1 MSSFGS
7 AQAPV
12 PVQPHVQ
19 VSAANPAP
27 LVIAGG
33 LASTAAALAGVWAIQ
48 RFGDENVMGW
58 YANYVIPAGAILVGL
73 VASAGFGVA
82 ARLTGAKLTGPLLAA
97 ATLTLLGGY
106 WVAQYV
112 EFTLLFP
119 EGAFFDDGRPAGFL
133 DWYDDVTRTIAWKDK
148 SGKLGEPLGGLGYLL
163 RAGEMLG
170 FCLGGLVIPLTMRSL
185 PYCASC
191 RRYMRQP
198 VVALVPASV
207 PARKI
212 KKKDAAGQAAY
223 DAEVGEAFARGEQAL
238 ARLVAAARAGDP
250 GAFAAAVT
258 EVGPAKGKPSRA
270 ASALP
275 ARLQVRVVHCPSCA
289 GGELKVSLVTGQGKH
304 QKVTPHSSEPLTRG
318 VAPRLVGRA

>member
-19 VSAANPAP
+19 VSAASPAP
-27 LVIAGG
+27 LVIAAG

-73 VASAGFGVA
+73 VASAGFAVA

-112 EFTLLFP
+112 EFRLLFP
-119 EGAFFDDGRPAGFL
+119 EGAFFADGRPAGLL
-133 DWYDDVTRTIAWKDK
+133 DWYDEVTRSFVWKDK
-148 SGKLGEPLGGLGYLL
+148 SGESAPLGAVGYLL
-163 RAGEMLG
+163 RAGEMIG
-170 FCLGGLVIPLTMRSL
+170 FCLGGLIIPLSMRSL

-191 RRYMRQP
+191 RRYMKQP

-223 DAEVGEAFARGEQAL
+223 EAEGGEAFARGEQAL

-250 GAFAAAVT
+250 GAFAAAVA

-270 ASALP
+270 ANALP

-289 GGELKVSLVTGQGKH
+289 GGELKVSLVTGQGKQ